1 MFYWNTHN
9 LQLWWKKALQ
19 ATHRSTARCLQEH
32 RNWNPH
38 KYPESISVS
47 IDRKIPA
54 RKHKYESN
62 TLSIQSVAKN
72 IHSLQF
78 KTEKQKTIE
87 KNRSLQRDVFPT
99 CWWTVF
105 WSPPIPKR
113 WDRGSCWLWWLGHR
127 GSSPQWSWFHF
138 GSTNLAFS
146 ILGSLKALK
155 KMSQLIRIYIKHSQI
170 IIVDILIA
178 SISISIN
185 CLLRKLS
192 PWKSTNLTVKR
203 SPGHRCTC
211 RFSLV
216 PPGAEGRPCTSCFQ
230 CIVKGNKGG
239 ITASITGR
247 VTTIHPGMYND
258 IHAKLTEQSYNDWRK
273 WGFLSQLSLNWV
285 SKPSIYKNFSEH
297 IQCISVSQVQRK
309 SQAFAQLMWRQFS
322 LGCSK

>member
-1 MFYWNTHN
+1 MPYWNTHN
-9 LQLWWKKALQ
+9 LQLWFQ
-19 ATHRSTARCLQEH
+19 GTASHTSVNLVSSGTSQL
-32 RNWNPH
+32 
-38 KYPESISVS
+38 ESSQIS
-47 IDRKIPA
+47 
-54 RKHKYESN
+54 RKHFCVHWSQNPSQKTQLWIKHTIDLICCKKK
-62 TLSIQSVAKN
+62 TLSSIRN
-72 IHSLQF
+72 R
-78 KTEKQKTIE
+78 KQNNR
-87 KNRSLQRDVFPT
+87 KNRSLQRDVLQFPT

-258 IHAKLTEQSYNDWRK
+258 IHPKLTEQSYNDWRK